1 MVAAAAAARVGA
13 RGTEAQRERVK
24 MLQKQALL
32 TDLYQLTMAQAYWR
46 TGLAKKQASFY
57 MHFRENPFKGGYA
70 LACGL
75 AQLAEFI
82 EGFSFTERDC
92 KYLKSLQAG
101 KGTVLLD
108 PEFVDSLGKLHLE
121 LDIDAVP
128 EGTVVFPYE
137 PIVRVSG
144 PILQCQIIETA
155 LLNHV
160 GYQTLIATKAARVCQ
175 AAGDGAVAEFGLR
188 RAQGPCGGVLA
199 SRAAIIGGCSSTS
212 NVEAGRLFDLPVS
225 GTHAHSWVMAHPDE
239 LSAFRAFAEVMP
251 ENCIFLVDTYDVAT
265 GVKNAIT
272 VAQEMETRG
281 QRLAGIR
288 IDSGD
293 LAWLSNLARA
303 LLDDA
308 GLNYV
313 RIVVSNDLDE
323 YTIQS
328 LRDQGA
334 PIDAWGV
341 GTRLVTAYDQ
351 PALGGVYKLSAT
363 RQGEHSIWEPHLKVS
378 EQIRKATFPGVLAV
392 RRYYDENDTLIGD
405 MVYSED
411 SPPAR
416 HLIIDPHDELRRK
429 DLSGARY
436 STLLQPLARKGNIVS
451 PKASV
456 LEAQENA
463 RRNLASL
470 DASNKRFLNPHS
482 YPVGLEEKLMAGR
495 DALILRARAHRKA

>member
-1 MVAAAAAARVGA
+1 
-13 RGTEAQRERVK
+13 
-24 MLQKQALL
+24 
-32 TDLYQLTMAQAYWR
+32 MAQAYWR
-46 TGLAKKQASFY
+46 TGLASKQASFY

-70 LACGL
+70 VACGL
-75 AQLAEFI
+75 AQVAELI
-82 EGFSFTERDC
+82 DGFSFTAQDC

-108 PEFVDSLGKLHLE
+108 PKFVDSLAEMQLE

-137 PIVRVSG
+137 PVIRVSG
-144 PILQCQIIETA
+144 PILQCQIVETA

-160 GYQTLIATKAARVCQ
+160 NYQTLIATKAARVCQ

-188 RAQGPCGGVLA
+188 RAQGPGGGVFA
-199 SRAAIIGGCSSTS
+199 SRAAIIGGCNSTS
-212 NVEAGRLFDLPVS
+212 NVAAGREFSLPVS
-225 GTHAHSWVMAHPDE
+225 GTHAHSWVMAHHDE

-251 ENCIFLVDTYDVAT
+251 DNCILLIDTYDVVS

-272 VAQEMETRG
+272 VAKEMEARG
-281 QRLAGIR
+281 QRLAGVR

-293 LAWLSNLARA
+293 LAWLSSQART
-303 LLDDA
+303 LLDEA

-313 RIVVSNDLDE
+313 RIIVSNDLDE

-378 EQIRKATFPGVLAV
+378 EQLRKATFPGVLAV
-392 RRYYDENDTLIGD
+392 RRYHDENNTIIGD

-411 SPPAR
+411 APPTK
-416 HLIIDPHDELRRK
+416 HIIVDPHDELRRK
-429 DLSGARY
+429 NLSGAQF
-436 STLLQPLARKGNIVS
+436 SELLQPLARKGTIVWS
-451 PKASV
+451 EVSA
-456 LEAQENA
+456 LEAQENTK
-463 RRNLASL
+463 RNLASL
-470 DASNKRFLNPHS
+470 DASNKRFLNPHT
-482 YPVGLEEKLMAGR
+482 YPVGLEEKLMACR
-495 DALILRARAHRKA
+495 DSLILRTRARRKA